1 MPPAQP
7 PGDVGDPDGLS
18 PESLGFMCGIEI
30 HQQLSSGKLHS
41 RQEGILYEVNLND
54 IPGTWMRV
62 RRKLRAARGE
72 GGEIDVAAAFEQKR
86 NRSFTYIQTP
96 NSGLIE
102 LDEAPPL
109 PLDPV
114 ALATTLQ
121 ISAMLDAT
129 PAPHLQ
135 VMRKTVVDGS
145 NTSGFQ
151 RTTLVATDGKI
162 EVEGI
167 EVGISVIC
175 LEEDSARKL
184 GEETNSDGQEV
195 TYSLDRLGIPLVE
208 IATDPDIASPEHA
221 EAVSRYLGG
230 RLRDT
235 RRVRRGLGSIRQD
248 LNVSIACGDRV
259 EIKGCQ
265 DLAWIPRIIRIE
277 MARQLYFFRL
287 SNKLRS
293 AQGYPLLPDDRRL
306 DDEETE
312 AEIRS
317 SVEQILA
324 GGITDIK
331 EELEGIDSKMIASAL
346 ESGQGVFAMPLEGLA
361 GHLGSKKTGPGDV
374 QLPRLG
380 RELSGAAKRAGV
392 KGIIHS
398 DELPGYGIS
407 QSHVDSIRLRLGTGE
422 DDAFAICIA
431 PEWQA
436 RLSLDSVLARARMAY
451 HRIPK
456 EVRNVVLR
464 KGQPEDGTTMALRP
478 LPGGARMYP
487 ETDIPVLELD
497 GDLWLEAKDAIPMD
511 ASKRLDRLISTGLSS
526 SQSEAIL
533 GVQLDDILFDC
544 ARGAFHDLP
553 PQKPQSIA
561 TALLDQTI
569 GEASEKAGI
578 LPEEFPILSLVDAIH
593 ARDQEVIT
601 RDGVTSI
608 ASLHA
613 KNLDIQQLSLDQ
625 RIDWI
630 HLQAEAMGFI
640 PANESD
646 VSSAIDEIILEN
658 ISLINARGEGSI
670 GPLMGKVMGKLGGA
684 ADGKVVSRVLRE
696 KITSVLQR
704 E

>member
-1 MPPAQP
+1 MPPVQP

-41 RQEGILYEVNLND
+41 RQDGILYEVNLND
-54 IPGTWMRV
+54 IPGAWKRV

-151 RTTLVATDGKI
+151 RTTLVATDGKF

-208 IATDPDIASPEHA
+208 IATDPDIVSPEHA

-312 AEIRS
+312 AEIRC

-331 EELEGIDSKMIASAL
+331 EELEG
-346 ESGQGVFAMPLEGLA
+346 
-361 GHLGSKKTGPGDV
+361 
-374 QLPRLG
+374 
-380 RELSGAAKRAGV
+380 SGAAKRAGV

-533 GVQLDDILFDC
+533 GAQLDDILFDC

-578 LPEEFPILSLVDAIH
+578 HPEEFPILSLVDAIH

-601 RDGVTSI
+601 REGVTSI

-696 KITSVLQR
+696 KITSVLQK

>member
-1 MPPAQP
+1 MPPVQP

-41 RQEGILYEVNLND
+41 RQDGILYEVNLND
-54 IPGTWMRV
+54 IPEGWMRV

-121 ISAMLDAT
+121 ISAMLEAT

-151 RTTLVATDGKI
+151 RTTLVATDGKF

-208 IATDPDIASPEHA
+208 IATDPDIVSPEHA

-374 QLPRLG
+374 QLPRVG
-380 RELSGAAKRAGV
+380 R
-392 KGIIHS
+392 
-398 DELPGYGIS
+398 
-407 QSHVDSIRLRLGTGE
+407 
-422 DDAFAICIA
+422 
-431 PEWQA
+431 
-436 RLSLDSVLARARMAY
+436 
-451 HRIPK
+451 
-456 EVRNVVLR
+456 
-464 KGQPEDGTTMALRP
+464 
-478 LPGGARMYP
+478 
-487 ETDIPVLELD
+487 
-497 GDLWLEAKDAIPMD
+497 
-511 ASKRLDRLISTGLSS
+511 
-526 SQSEAIL
+526 
-533 GVQLDDILFDC
+533 
-544 ARGAFHDLP
+544 
-553 PQKPQSIA
+553 
-561 TALLDQTI
+561 
-569 GEASEKAGI
+569 
-578 LPEEFPILSLVDAIH
+578 
-593 ARDQEVIT
+593 
-601 RDGVTSI
+601 
-608 ASLHA
+608 
-613 KNLDIQQLSLDQ
+613 
-625 RIDWI
+625 
-630 HLQAEAMGFI
+630 
-640 PANESD
+640 
-646 VSSAIDEIILEN
+646 
-658 ISLINARGEGSI
+658 
-670 GPLMGKVMGKLGGA
+670 
-684 ADGKVVSRVLRE
+684 
-696 KITSVLQR
+696 
-704 E
+704 